1 MCGALAFGSWTYIEK
16 RPLRKSMTQ
25 IAATFTWRSHTQPY
39 AITETGRKGMKIIVL
54 SRRICAAGALADE
67 HRTEGRTKTVGRG
80 EMERR
85 DGPPESSCP
94 HYVL

>member
-1 MCGALAFGSWTYIEK
+1 MCSALAFGSWTYIEK

-54 SRRICAAGALADE
+54 SRRICAEQKVPKYA
-67 HRTEGRTKTVGRG
+67 RS
-80 EMERR
+80 ER
-85 DGPPESSCP
+85 PEAKSSSSI
-94 HYVL
+94 LS